1 LDDFDDKESNIEVDI
16 KNKDDLPGSELGQ
29 EENLKLIEKDFPQ
42 DEKSEQ

>member
-1 LDDFDDKESNIEVDI
+1 MDDFDDKESNIEVDI

-29 EENLKLIEKDFPQ
+29 EENLRLIEKNFAK